1 MSTTDMTTT
10 AQATSAMAGKS
21 GGWEA
26 NSTLAKGNKRHIPK
40 FALFQAFSPTVMVTG
55 VYQNGTRVPGKLYLE
70 GR

>member
-1 MSTTDMTTT
+1 
-10 AQATSAMAGKS
+10 MAGKS